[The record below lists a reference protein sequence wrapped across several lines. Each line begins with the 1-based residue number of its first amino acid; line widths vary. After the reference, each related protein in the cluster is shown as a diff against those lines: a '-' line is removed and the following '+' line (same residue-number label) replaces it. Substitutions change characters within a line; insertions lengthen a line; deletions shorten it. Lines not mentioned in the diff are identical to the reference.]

1 MTVLRSYDLDHT
13 DSIDGNISVALLFGG
28 TAVMA
33 LFVPGLLFL
42 LSRQGLKPEL
52 TFVQPEM
59 KLNPMSEK

>member
-13 DSIDGNISVALLFGG
+13 DSIDGNVSVALLFGG

-42 LSRQGLKPEL
+42 LSRLGLNRKKLLVE
-52 TFVQPEM
+52 PEM
-59 KLNPMSEK
+59 VLNPL